1 MGVEAGGEED
11 NDHKMVA
18 NDSNFFNL
26 EVSSNSDENSEY
38 LFLDEISIGLN
49 CRESKRNVKVKA
61 FQV

>member
-1 MGVEAGGEED
+1 MGVEVGGEED

-18 NDSNFFNL
+18 NDNIFFNL

-38 LFLDEISIGLN
+38 SFLDEISTGLN
-49 CRESKRNVKVKA
+49 FRESKRNVKVKE